1 MEKTVTVKN
10 IIDFLT
16 EHLDCTQKTISTLIG
31 VNEATLSSN
40 IEKEIAEVATK
51 KTGKRLL
58 ALVGVVKYLVEQ
70 GLSHSAIMEIL
81 IIPAFKDHEG
91 RSDSLKS
98 IFMSEKYNLEFD
110 MLMVVTQLAQK
121 EYVARNH
128 SRNASKLN
136 LDSFFSNA
144 RKIKAAM

>member
-10 IIDFLT
+10 IIDFLV

-31 VNEATLSSN
+31 VNEATISSN
-40 IEKEIAEVATK
+40 LDRELDEVATK

-58 ALVGVVKYLVEQ
+58 ALAKIIQFLGEQ

-81 IIPAFKDHEG
+81 ITPAFRDHSG
-91 RSDSLKS
+91 RMDSLKS
-98 IFMSEKYNLEFD
+98 ILMTEKYNLEIE
-110 MLMVVTQLAQK
+110 MLILITQLAQK

-128 SRNASKLN
+128 ARGSSRLN
-136 LDSFFSNA
+136 LDSFLPGL
-144 RKIKAAM
+144 KAVV